1 MRRLSFAVFDIGVD
15 RMAVRVWVRPPT
27 LTHLHAH
34 HVHDVHW
41 WMDGLSCGAMLVYL
55 GNLLICANTG
65 IGTGLIDWMD
75 GGRVGCDRS

>member
-15 RMAVRVWVRPPT
+15 RMAVRVWVRRLT
-27 LTHLHAH
+27 LTHLHAY

-41 WMDGLSCGAMLVYL
+41 WMDGVSCGAMLVYL

-75 GGRVGCDRS
+75 GGRAGCDRG